1 MITHI
6 VFFKLKDKGNI
17 ERTREVLSAM
27 EGKIPVLRH
36 LEVGVDV
43 LKTDRSYDL
52 ALLAKFDSLED
63 LQIYQDHPVHQ
74 EVIKYIGTVKESVL
88 AVDYETDK

>member
-6 VFFKLKDKGNI
+6 VFFKLLDKGNI
-17 ERTREVLSAM
+17 EKTRQVLSDM
-27 EGKIPVLRH
+27 EGKISVLRH
-36 LEVGVDV
+36 FEVGVDV
-43 LKTDRSYDL
+43 LKSERSYDL

-74 EVIKYIGTVKESVL
+74 EVIKYIGTVKESVF
-88 AVDYETDK
+88 AVDYESNP